1 MRKYISISAFFFEAI
16 ISQTIFFLFN
26 FPQSR
31 YKWLPI
37 LAAKSSNFFGG
48 RSWSRRLSIEVGE
61 KRKKERG
68 KESEKRIQGRARQGE
83 GERGCSSFTGCI
95 SKGARVRCLRLINS
109 DAARCT
115 FKSPYI
121 LGYVLDGW
129 MDGQARYKDR
139 IAYPTGYRVLR
150 EVKWC
155 GIDSLCVQRARVVYV
170 SRSLFGPPL

>member
-1 MRKYISISAFFFEAI
+1 MK
-16 ISQTIFFLFN
+16 
-26 FPQSR
+26 
-31 YKWLPI
+31 
-37 LAAKSSNFFGG
+37 
-48 RSWSRRLSIEVGE
+48 
-61 KRKKERG
+61 KRKWT
-68 KESEKRIQGRARQGE
+68 QGRARQVE
-83 GERGCSSFTGCI
+83 EKRGCSSFTGCI

-155 GIDSLCVQRARVVYV
+155 GIDSLCVCTTCVCARIEIVIRAPAIKISPFNVPPVFLALISISIRVWYPRFPPIPWN
-170 SRSLFGPPL
+170 SRFSALPTIPAFRED

>member
-68 KESEKRIQGRARQGE
+68 KREWKRGSGSKVGRAKGRGRGVVPVSQDAFLRVRGFDACGLLIATRLDALSRVHTSWDTCWTGEWMDRRVTKIGSRIRQG
-83 GERGCSSFTGCI
+83 
-95 SKGARVRCLRLINS
+95 
-109 DAARCT
+109 
-115 FKSPYI
+115 
-121 LGYVLDGW
+121 
-129 MDGQARYKDR
+129 
-139 IAYPTGYRVLR
+139 TGYY
-150 EVKWC
+150 VKSN
-155 GIDSLCVQRARVVYV
+155 DAE
-170 SRSLFGPPL
+170 